1 MRTKLP
7 EAAVHDRQLGVTA
20 VTHGRIRSV
29 ARGSELE
36 RTAANWRGSFRFI
49 THYAVGEK
57 SVLSRHPL
65 VGNLGGNFR
74 KQIHKGMNLLKLLLE
89 FDASPGHQ

>member
-1 MRTKLP
+1 MTDSGHSRTHS
-7 EAAVHDRQLGVTA
+7 EC
-20 VTHGRIRSV
+20 RSLS
-29 ARGSELE
+29 GSELE

-74 KQIHKGMNLLKLLLE
+74 RQIHNWMNLLKLLLE